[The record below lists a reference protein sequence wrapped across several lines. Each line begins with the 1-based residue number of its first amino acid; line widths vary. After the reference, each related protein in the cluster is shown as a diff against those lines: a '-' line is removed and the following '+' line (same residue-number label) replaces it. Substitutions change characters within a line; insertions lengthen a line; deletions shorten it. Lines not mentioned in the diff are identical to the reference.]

1 MRKVEIISIGKNK
14 EAWLQEALAEYEK
27 RLSKVVQIEWTFL
40 RTLDKISPP
49 FIALDPAGEL
59 VSSEALSRKLIHLF
73 DAHDSRLR
81 FIIGGAEGLPP
92 DLCKKSLWKWS
103 LSPLTFTHQMTR
115 LLLLEQ
121 LYRSFSI
128 DAGSHYHK

>member
-14 EAWLQEALAEYEK
+14 ETWLQEALAEYEK
-27 RLSKVVQIEWTFL
+27 RLSKLVQIEWTFV
-40 RTLDKISPP
+40 RTLDKIAPP
-49 FIALDPAGEL
+49 FIALDLAGEL
-59 VSSEALSRKLIHLF
+59 VSSEVLSRKLIRFF
-73 DAHDSRLR
+73 DEQDSRLR
-81 FIIGGAEGLPP
+81 FVIGGAEGIPP
-92 DLCKKSLWKWS
+92 ELCKKSFWRWS

-128 DAGSHYHK
+128 DAGSGYHK